1 MTFASEE
8 ILARQSPF
16 DIRDR
21 VIVLTG
27 GAGYLGRAF
36 ADSLVAAGAKIAII
50 DRVPVKES
58 DSLLY
63 LQCDVTNRS
72 DLEQALERI
81 RGRWEL
87 PHGLIN
93 AAALDSSPDAPA
105 EENGPFESYPE
116 SSWDRIMS
124 VNVKGIFLCC
134 QVFGGAMAK
143 AGRGSI
149 INIASIYGMVS
160 PDQSLYQYRR
170 DRGEIFYKPAA
181 YSTSKSALYNL
192 TRYLAAYWGAKGVR
206 VNALTLG
213 GVYNN
218 QHPSFLERYC
228 AKVPLGR
235 MAATGE
241 YNGVVQFL
249 LSDAASYM
257 TGTNIVADGGF
268 TAL

>member
-1 MTFASEE
+1 M
-8 ILARQSPF
+8 
-16 DIRDR
+16 
-21 VIVLTG
+21 IVTG
-27 GAGYLGRAF
+27 GAGQLGRAF
-36 ADSLVAAGAKIAII
+36 TSSLSSTGAKIAVI

-58 DSLLY
+58 ANVIS
-63 LQCDVTNRS
+63 LQCDITRRPE
-72 DLEQALERI
+72 LEKALSRI
-81 RGRWEL
+81 NSAWDK
-87 PHGLIN
+87 PYGLVN
-93 AAALDSSPDAPA
+93 AAAIDSPPDAPP
-105 EENGPFESYPE
+105 EENGPFETYPE

-124 VNVKGIFLCC
+124 VNVKGTFLCC
-134 QVFGGAMAK
+134 QVFGGAMAE

-170 DRGEIFYKPAA
+170 DRGEVFYKPVA
-181 YSTSKSALYNL
+181 YSASKSSLYNL

-206 VNALTLG
+206 VNTLTLG

-218 QHPSFLERYC
+218 QDPQFLERYQ

-235 MAATGE
+235 MAAADE

-249 LSDAASYM
+249 LSDAASYV
-257 TGTNIVADGGF
+257 TGSNIVVDGGF